1 MFSNFFCQLSPTT
14 SLGGSSIVRF
24 EEESFDSI
32 ESFFDDIPDFDFIGE
47 GDDKLTDLLDLS
59 RIEEEEGSIE
69 SDDIQGLLSNSDTE
83 SEKRRRKRNGKR
95 RRTLQFRME

>member
-1 MFSNFFCQLSPTT
+1 M
-14 SLGGSSIVRF
+14 
-24 EEESFDSI
+24 
-32 ESFFDDIPDFDFIGE
+32 
-47 GDDKLTDLLDLS
+47 DDKLTDLFDLS

-69 SDDIQGLLSNSDTE
+69 SDDIQGLLSSSDTD

>member
-1 MFSNFFCQLSPTT
+1 MKYLFQLSPTT
-14 SLGGSSIVRF
+14 SSGGTSIVRL

-32 ESFFDDIPDFDFIGE
+32 ESFFDDIQDVDVIDE
-47 GDDKLTDLLDLS
+47 MDDKLTDLFDLS
-59 RIEEEEGSIE
+59 RIEEDEGSIE
-69 SDDIQGLLSNSDTE
+69 SDDIQGLLNSSDTE